1 MSLVRCNTPAL
12 CNLQEAMGKS
22 PLHSKHEEID
32 YGGSPFDPQ
41 MDFSQVCNLLLR
53 TIHVLYR
60 IISAAA
66 LFFWFDQF
74 LKEAR
79 QHGREVNL
87 KATTSGAEEVKKSKK
102 SWKTSLFF
110 WWKAEKK
117 IKTSMEPANS
127 SHHSSKLTGHRHVSG
142 PVFESERAVHLQ
154 RQTSG
159 PLTNLFNNNR
169 GTENQIPYMSL
180 HHLNNHSPVK
190 VYGPVYLVT

>member
-41 MDFSQVCNLLLR
+41 MDFS
-53 TIHVLYR
+53 
-60 IISAAA
+60 
-66 LFFWFDQF
+66 QF